1 MLSKHRR
8 HSFPQIEMTDSL
20 HYEAVKLLARSR
32 VYYSGSRAEE
42 AVELLH
48 EVLAMG
54 ERDEKLK
61 RLYPYRA
68 AHANLYK
75 IYRAQG
81 NVPKAWEHLTRAL
94 ELGSTEAELG
104 TDDALL

>member
-1 MLSKHRR
+1 MS
-8 HSFPQIEMTDSL
+8 DSL
-20 HYEAVKLLARSR
+20 HYEAVKFLARAR
-32 VYYSGSRAEE
+32 VYYSGGRAEE
-42 AVELLH
+42 AVELLR
-48 EVLAMG
+48 EVLALG

-81 NVPKAWEHLTRAL
+81 HVPKAWEHLTKAL
-94 ELGSTEAELG
+94 ALGATEAELG
-104 TDDALL
+104 TDDSLL